1 MNQIHSN
8 TIETSKYH
16 NEKNIYHDSFK
27 LNLKKKE
34 DDKQIMSS
42 KEHLKYLTEE
52 TDMESSLPSSSGV
65 LGGVT
70 G

>member
-16 NEKNIYHDSFK
+16 NEKKKYHDSFK
-27 LNLKKKE
+27 LNFKKK
-34 DDKQIMSS
+34 DNKQIMSS

>member
-1 MNQIHSN
+1 M
-8 TIETSKYH
+8 K
-16 NEKNIYHDSFK
+16 KKYHDSFK
-27 LNLKKKE
+27 LNLKKK
-34 DDKQIMSS
+34 DNKQLMSS

>member
-1 MNQIHSN
+1 MI
-8 TIETSKYH
+8 K
-16 NEKNIYHDSFK
+16 KYHDSFK
-27 LNLKKKE
+27 LNLKKKK
-34 DDKQIMSS
+34 DNKQIMSS
-42 KEHLKYLTEE
+42 KENLKYLTEE